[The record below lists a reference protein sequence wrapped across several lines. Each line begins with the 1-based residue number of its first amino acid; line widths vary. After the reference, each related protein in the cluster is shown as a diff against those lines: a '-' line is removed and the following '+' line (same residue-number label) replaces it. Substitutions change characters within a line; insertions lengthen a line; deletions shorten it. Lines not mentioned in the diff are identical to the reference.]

1 MQAKFALAAGLAA
14 LTVGAAYLPARAFP
28 LPNC

>member
-14 LTVGAAYLPARAFP
+14 LTVGAAYMPAKALPG
-28 LPNC
+28 C